1 MYLQMP
7 EFRCVSPKEF
17 DSIIKELFFRDEH
30 ELLESR
36 FFDQEGRIIA
46 KVVRT
51 LDEDG
56 ELLPEADLML
66 AVHTKGD

>member
-1 MYLQMP
+1 MP

-17 DSIIKELFFRDEH
+17 DSIIKDQFFRDEH

-36 FFDQEGRIIA
+36 FFDREDRIIA
-46 KVVRT
+46 KVVRY

-56 ELLPEADLML
+56 ELVPEADLML
-66 AVHTKGD
+66 AVHTGGD

>member
-1 MYLQMP
+1 MP
-7 EFRCVSPKEF
+7 EFRSVSPKEF
-17 DSIIKELFFRDEH
+17 DSIIDDQFFRDEH

-36 FFDQEGRIIA
+36 FFDREGRTIA
-46 KVVRT
+46 KVVRY

-66 AVHTKGD
+66 AVYTGED

>member
-1 MYLQMP
+1 MP

-17 DSIIKELFFRDEH
+17 DSIIDDQFFRDEH

-36 FFDQEGRIIA
+36 FFNREGRIIA
-46 KVVRT
+46 KVVRY

-56 ELLPEADLML
+56 ELVPEADLML
-66 AVHTKGD
+66 AVYTGED

>member
-1 MYLQMP
+1 MP

-17 DSIIKELFFRDEH
+17 DSIIKDQLFRDEH

-36 FFDQEGRIIA
+36 FFDREDRIIA
-46 KVVRT
+46 KVVRY

-56 ELLPEADLML
+56 ELVPEADLML
-66 AVHTKGD
+66 AVHTGGD